1 MQDIHAARQSFAT
14 DISLAKDPEEIFAA
28 LHRFSDATVGGRLF
42 TVMTVDL
49 EAGLARRAYSSH
61 PQDYPTSGTKP
72 ITRDSW
78 FEGVYDRNETF
89 VANTLA
95 EIATV
100 FGDYELI
107 GALGCGSV
115 VNLPVRRA
123 GALVATVNILDAEH
137 YWTPERLD
145 LLHRELPIPAIAAM
159 ALLDC
164 LSA

>member
-1 MQDIHAARQSFAT
+1 MQDIPAARQTLVTALSQAT
-14 DISLAKDPEEIFAA
+14 SPAQVFAA
-28 LHRFSDATVGGRLF
+28 LHQFSDAVVGGRLF

-49 EAGLARRAYSSH
+49 TENLARRAYTSD
-61 PQDYPTSGTKP
+61 PENYPTSGTKP
-72 ITRDSW
+72 INRDSW
-78 FEGVYDRNETF
+78 FAGVHDRNETF

-100 FGDYELI
+100 FGDYALI

-137 YWTPERLD
+137 YWTPARLD
-145 LLHRELPIPAIAAM
+145 LLHSELPIPAIAAM